1 METVRFEK
9 WLLNEK
15 LLKRSVVQTRI
26 SNCRRVEQYY
36 NDLDTH
42 FLKDG
47 GRSLMDLFVYSVDD
61 QRNKRPTQHIIP
73 IDGDKRTGSATLKAA
88 TNLYMEF
95 RLFERTNGQYNNVQ
109 SNQNTQVIK
118 RPYKNR
124 LDGYNR
130 IIKSET
136 SNISYKKLF
145 GEYLYGATEF
155 VVRDPY
161 IRHPFQLRN
170 FIEFCSLIEETKNK
184 EQLVHIHLVTNK
196 NDEFLENTR
205 KSFEEMISSLSNQGI
220 KLTYEFSDILHDRS
234 IEMNNGWRIILGR
247 GLDIWHKTSGRF
259 DIAEFDQEKRIC
271 KEFEITVIK
280 Q

>member
-1 METVRFEK
+1 MKTEKFEK

-15 LLKRSVVQTRI
+15 LQKRSVVQTRI

-42 FLKDG
+42 FLKDSG
-47 GRSLMDLFVYSVDD
+47 HSLMELFVYSVDD
-61 QRNKRPTQHIIP
+61 QRNRKPTQHIIP

-88 TNLYMEF
+88 VHLYMEF
-95 RLFERTNGQYNNVQ
+95 CMFERVNGQYKNVQ
-109 SNQNTQVIK
+109 SNLNTSAIK
-118 RPYKNR
+118 RPRENR

-145 GEYLYGATEF
+145 GEYIYGATEF
-155 VVRDPY
+155 VVKDPY
-161 IRHPFQLRN
+161 IRLPYQLRN

-220 KLTYEFSDILHDRS
+220 VLTYEFSDILHDRS

-259 DIAEFDQEKRIC
+259 DIAEYDQEKRIC